1 MLFFVI
7 LYVFAGI
14 MFNNMKNKIREKTGS
29 DLPKFSLGQI
39 QQKLGR
45 HSRQGSETSL
55 SSIALD
61 EDGPPPLPS
70 PPETVP
76 EDPPP
81 PAILQPDNNELTLA
95 DGKVNAQKCIIM
107 FLIICKS

>member
-1 MLFFVI
+1 
-7 LYVFAGI
+7 

-61 EDGPPPLPS
+61 EEGPPPPVPS

-81 PAILQPDNNELTLA
+81 LSPLQPDNNELTLA
-95 DGKVNAQKCIIM
+95 DGKVSVQFN
-107 FLIICKS
+107 L